1 MLDSIRRIGSA
12 ARALFRPRIV
22 QCGACAQRFAPAKAS
37 AAPAYVPVVTAHGID
52 FVPRQP
58 GRAEV
63 AR

>member
-12 ARALFRPRIV
+12 ARALFRSRTV
-22 QCGACAQRFAPAKAS
+22 RCDACARRFVPVAAG
-37 AAPAYVPVVTAHGID
+37 AAPYVPVVTAHGID

-58 GRAEV
+58 GRAEM